1 MTEGEVGSRGAEA
14 AVLGGTDGT
23 GERRVT
29 PGTRANERWRLAGGE
44 ALGKKGTP
52 SGGVEAKKT
61 GTGMSALNQTR
72 GRLKKDAEEGSVHY
86 FPSILRQEQGCSR
99 REGGGMAGRT
109 AILLSNLCPNPLPSS

>member
-61 GTGMSALNQTR
+61 GTGMSAAGDQP
-72 GRLKKDAEEGSVHY
+72 RL
-86 FPSILRQEQGCSR
+86 IQGIRS
-99 REGGGMAGRT
+99 GDGVGDLF
-109 AILLSNLCPNPLPSS
+109 IFIYSSKIQRVIE